1 MSHDILIVDDEKD
14 IRLLVAGILEDEGY
28 HPRVAGDSAAALAM
42 LEASP
47 PPDLVILDIWLQG
60 SELDGMELL
69 KLLNRKHPELP
80 VIMISGHGNIETA
93 VSALKLGAYDF
104 LEKPFKSDRL
114 LLQVTRALEAVELR
128 RENIE
133 LKLRIGPAPTLIGT
147 SSAVTNLQAAI
158 MKIAP
163 TGSRIMISGPA
174 GSGKEVIARLIHENS
189 YRKNGPF
196 VIVNSAMMRPDNLEM
211 ELFGT
216 EHGYPASNNPR
227 RIGTFERAHGGSIFF
242 DEVAD
247 MPLETQGKMVRVIQE
262 QMFERVGGSARVEV
276 DVRVIAASNR
286 DLAQEIKAK
295 RFREDL
301 FYRLNVVPI
310 AIPALRDRREDIPE
324 LASHFMQRA
333 ADVSGLQ
340 PREIAADAMAVLQSC
355 EWPGNVRQLR
365 NVIEWLL
372 IMSPGTFKDVVT
384 AAMLPPELDATATE
398 LTSSQWSGRIMALSL
413 REAREVFEREYLAMQ
428 LSRFG
433 GNISRTAQFVGMERS
448 ALHRKLKGLNVTD
461 SDRPRDRVRVNK
473 DLNRQ

>member
-28 HPRVAGDSAAALAM
+28 HPRVAGDSGTALAM

-227 RIGTFERAHGGSIFF
+227 RIGTFERAHGGTIFF

-324 LASHFMQRA
+324 LARHFMQRA
-333 ADVSGLQ
+333 ADISGLQ

-461 SDRPRDRVRVNK
+461 SDRPRERVRVIN

>member
-28 HPRVAGDSAAALAM
+28 HPRLAGDSAAALAM

-60 SELDGMELL
+60 SKLDGMELL

-196 VIVNSAMMRPDNLEM
+196 VIVNSAMMRPDNLEI

-227 RIGTFERAHGGSIFF
+227 RIGTFERAHGGTIFF

-247 MPLETQGKMVRVIQE
+247 MPLETQGKMVRVVQE

-461 SDRPRDRVRVNK
+461 SDRPRDRVRVIN

>member
-133 LKLRIGPAPTLIGT
+133 LKLRIGPAPNLIGK

-189 YRKNGPF
+189 YRKSGPF
-196 VIVNSAMMRPDNLEM
+196 VVVNSAMMRPDNLEI

-227 RIGTFERAHGGSIFF
+227 RIGTFERAHGGTIFF

-247 MPLETQGKMVRVIQE
+247 MPLETQGKMVRVVQE

-384 AAMLPPELDATATE
+384 AAMLPPELDATASE
-398 LTSSQWSGRIMALSL
+398 LTSSQWTGRIMALSL

-461 SDRPRDRVRVNK
+461 SDRPRDRVRVIK

>member
-28 HPRVAGDSAAALAM
+28 HPRLAGDSTAALAM

-60 SELDGMELL
+60 SKLDGMELL

-324 LASHFMQRA
+324 LARHFMQRA
-333 ADVSGLQ
+333 ADISGLQ

-461 SDRPRDRVRVNK
+461 SDRPRDRVRVIN

>member
-14 IRLLVAGILEDEGY
+14 ICLLVAGILEDEGY
-28 HPRVAGDSAAALAM
+28 QPRVAGDSAAALAM

-47 PPDLVILDIWLQG
+47 PPALVILDIWLQG

-69 KLLNRKHPELP
+69 KFLNRKHPELP

-128 RENIE
+128 RENTE
-133 LKLRIGPAPTLIGT
+133 LKLRIGPAPNLIGK
-147 SSAVTNLQAAI
+147 SSAVTNLQAAVL
-158 MKIAP
+158 KIAP
-163 TGSRIMISGPA
+163 TGSRVMISGPA
-174 GSGKEVIARLIHENS
+174 GSGKEIIARLIHEKS
-189 YRKNGPF
+189 YRKSGPF
-196 VIVNSAMMRPDNLEM
+196 VVVNSAMMRPDSLEM

-216 EHGYPASNNPR
+216 EQGYPASNNPR
-227 RIGTFERAHGGSIFF
+227 RIGTFERAHGGTLFF

-286 DLAQEIKAK
+286 DLAEEIKAK

-310 AIPALRDRREDIPE
+310 AIPALRDRREDIPD
-324 LASHFMQRA
+324 LARHFMQRA
-333 ADVSGLQ
+333 ADASGLP

-365 NVIEWLL
+365 NIIEWLL

-384 AAMLPPELDATATE
+384 AAMLPPELDAVATE
-398 LTSSQWSGRIMALSL
+398 MTSSQWTGQIMALSL

-448 ALHRKLKGLNVTD
+448 ALHRKLKSLNVTD
-461 SDRPRDRVRVNK
+461 SDRPSDRGRVVK
-473 DLNRQ
+473 ELNSP